1 MAYNDEHIFQLIL
14 EKLSGEISD
23 ENRLYL
29 EQAAREDDNIRRCL
43 EEMEEAS
50 DVVGPEFM
58 DDVYNEIAWSNVL
71 SLLDNEHPAT
81 KIVTVGGDREMPGNE
96 IAANTEDKTLVNAG
110 NETPVNRTPEIPVI
124 SGRRP
129 TALRTWLVAAATLII
144 ISSLLYFF
152 LAGTNKQPV
161 PIAKNKIV
169 IPSSGDIQLLL
180 DNGKTIP
187 LPGSEGNMS
196 SIAALTN
203 KEGEWGTLLVPTG
216 KNYKLLLADGSAVHL
231 NAYSSLRFPFNFSG
245 KIREVFLSG
254 EGYFTI
260 AQKAENPFIVHSG
273 ATAVKVLGTSFNINA
288 YSDSLIV
295 TSLIEGSIITSD
307 DEEPEVKLQPGTE
320 AIYRKG
326 YLREI
331 HSFDENIT
339 LAWRK
344 GQYNYYN
351 ESLGTLDAVI
361 LHWYGKQ
368 LLFKDS
374 ALAAKKLTGI
384 IERDK
389 PLTDFL
395 DGLGK
400 TSGLTYQITGDKIY
414 LTEKQ

>member
-81 KIVTVGGDREMPGNE
+81 KIVTVGEH
-96 IAANTEDKTLVNAG
+96 
-110 NETPVNRTPEIPVI
+110 ETPLNKTPEIPTGTTVEL
-124 SGRRP
+124 SKRP

-260 AQKAENPFIVHSG
+260 AQKAEKPFIVHSG

-295 TSLIEGSIITSD
+295 TSLIEGSILTSD
-307 DEEPEVKLQPGTE
+307 DEEPEVQLQPGTE

-400 TSGLTYQITGDKIY
+400 TSGLTYQVTGDKIY

>member
-71 SLLDNEHPAT
+71 SLMDNEHPAT
-81 KIVTVGGDREMPGNE
+81 KIVTVGGDSEIPVNE
-96 IAANTEDKTLVNAG
+96 TGANADDKTLVN
-110 NETPVNRTPEIPVI
+110 RTSEIPVTP
-124 SGRRP
+124 GRRP
-129 TALRTWLVAAATLII
+129 TALRTWLVAAATLVI

-187 LPGSEGNMS
+187 LPGGEGNVISM
-196 SIAALTN
+196 AALTN
-203 KEGEWGTLLVPTG
+203 KEGGWGTLLVPTG
-216 KNYKLLLADGSAVHL
+216 KDYKVLLADGSAVHL

-254 EGYFTI
+254 EAYFAI

-295 TSLIEGSIITSD
+295 TSLVEGSILSGD
-307 DEEPEVKLQPGTE
+307 DEEPEVQLKPGTE

-331 HSFDENIT
+331 HPFDENIT

-400 TSGLTYQITGDKIY
+400 TSGLAYQVNGDKIY

>member
-50 DVVGPEFM
+50 DVAGPEFM
-58 DDVYNEIAWSNVL
+58 DDVYNEMAWSNVL
-71 SLLDNEHPAT
+71 SLLDNDQPAA
-81 KIVTVGGDREMPGNE
+81 KMVTVSADNE
-96 IAANTEDKTLVNAG
+96 LPVNQIAANADNKSPGT
-110 NETPVNRTPEIPVI
+110 

-129 TALRTWLVAAATLII
+129 VGFRTWLLAAVTLIF

-152 LAGTNKQPV
+152 IAGTDKQPL

-180 DNGKTIP
+180 DNGKTVS
-187 LPGSEGNMS
+187 LPGSKGNVI
-196 SIAALTN
+196 SISALAG
-203 KEGEWGTLLVPTG
+203 KQWEWGTLLVPTG
-216 KNYKLLLADGSAVHL
+216 KNYEVLLADGSAVHL
-231 NAYSSLRFPFNFSG
+231 NAYSSLRFPFAFPG

-254 EGYFTI
+254 EGYFSI
-260 AQKAENPFIVHSG
+260 AQKAGNPFVVHSG

-295 TSLIEGSIITSD
+295 TSLVEGSILASD
-307 DEEPEVKLQPGTE
+307 DEEPEVLLQPGME

-326 YLREI
+326 YLRQI
-331 HSFDENIT
+331 HPFDENVT

-344 GQYNYYN
+344 GQYNYSN

-361 LHWYGKQ
+361 RHWYGKQ
-368 LLFKDS
+368 FVFNDP
-374 ALAAKKLTGI
+374 ALAARKLTGI

-395 DGLGK
+395 EGLGN
-400 TSGLTYQITGDKIY
+400 TSGLNYQVNGDKIY

>member
-50 DVVGPEFM
+50 NVAGPEFM
-58 DDVYNEIAWSNVL
+58 DDVYNEMAWSNVL
-71 SLLDNEHPAT
+71 SLLENDQPDT
-81 KIVTVGGDREMPGNE
+81 KIVTVSADNEPPVNE
-96 IAANTEDKTLVNAG
+96 IAANTDNKTPENTG
-110 NETPVNRTPEIPVI
+110 HETPVT

-129 TALRTWLVAAATLII
+129 AALRTWLVAAVTLTL

-152 LAGTNKQPV
+152 IAGTDKQPLPV
-161 PIAKNKIV
+161 AKNKIV
-169 IPSSGDIQLLL
+169 IPSSGDIRLLF
-180 DNGKTIP
+180 DNGKTIS
-187 LPGSEGNMS
+187 LPGSEGNVISM
-196 SIAALTN
+196 ATLAG
-203 KEGEWGTLLVPTG
+203 KQGEWGTLLVPTG
-216 KNYKLLLADGSAVHL
+216 KNYQVLLADGSAVHL
-231 NAYSSLRFPFNFSG
+231 NAWSSLRFPFSFSG
-245 KIREVFLSG
+245 KRREVFLSG
-254 EGYFTI
+254 EAYFTI
-260 AQKAENPFIVHSG
+260 APRAKDPFVVHSG
-273 ATAVKVLGTSFNINA
+273 VTAVKVLGTSFNINA

-295 TSLIEGSIITSD
+295 TSLVEGSILAGD
-307 DEEPEVKLQPGTE
+307 DEEPEVQLQPGME

-326 YLREI
+326 YLRQI
-331 HSFDENIT
+331 HPFDENIT

-351 ESLGTLDAVI
+351 ESLGTLEAI
-361 LHWYGKQ
+361 IRHWYGKQ
-368 LLFKDS
+368 LLFEDP

-395 DGLGK
+395 EGLGK
-400 TSGLTYQITGDKIY
+400 TSGLAYQVNGDKIY

>member
-29 EQAAREDDNIRRCL
+29 EQAAREDDKIRRCL

-50 DVVGPEFM
+50 DVAGPEFM

-71 SLLDNEHPAT
+71 SLLDNEPPAT
-81 KIVTVGGDREMPGNE
+81 KIVTVGSE
-96 IAANTEDKTLVNAG
+96 
-110 NETPVNRTPEIPVI
+110 ETPVNETLVNTSNEITVNRAPEIPVI
-124 SGRRP
+124 SSRRP
-129 TALRTWLVAAATLII
+129 RVLSTWLVAAVTLVI

-152 LAGTNKQPV
+152 IAGTDKQPV

-180 DNGKTIP
+180 DNGKTIL
-187 LPGSEGNMS
+187 LPGSEGNVISM
-196 SIAALTN
+196 AALTS
-203 KEGEWGTLLVPTG
+203 KEGEWGTLLIPTG
-216 KNYKLLLADGSAVHL
+216 KDYKVLLADGSAVHL
-231 NAYSSLRFPFNFSG
+231 NAWSSLRFPFSFSG
-245 KIREVFLSG
+245 KVREVFLSG
-254 EGYFTI
+254 EAYFTI
-260 AQKAENPFIVHSG
+260 AQKAEKPFIVHSG
-273 ATAVKVLGTSFNINA
+273 STAVKVLGTSFNINA
-288 YSDSLIV
+288 YSDSLIT
-295 TSLIEGSIITSD
+295 TSLVEGSILTSN
-307 DEEPEVKLQPGTE
+307 DEEPEIQLQPGTE

-326 YLREI
+326 YLRQI
-331 HSFDENIT
+331 HPFDENIT

-351 ESLGTLDAVI
+351 ESLGTLETVI
-361 LHWYGKQ
+361 RHWYGKQ

-374 ALAAKKLTGI
+374 ALSAKKLTGI

-400 TSGLTYQITGDKIY
+400 TSGLTYQVNGDQVY

>member
-29 EQAAREDDNIRRCL
+29 EQAAREDDKIRRCL

-50 DVVGPEFM
+50 DVAGPEFM
-58 DDVYNEIAWSNVL
+58 DDVYNELAWSNVL
-71 SLLDNEHPAT
+71 SLLENEPPAT
-81 KIVTVGGDREMPGNE
+81 KIVTTGE
-96 IAANTEDKTLVNAG
+96 
-110 NETPVNRTPEIPVI
+110 NETPVNNPPEVPSAPNKRPVAI
-124 SGRRP
+124 RN
-129 TALRTWLVAAATLII
+129 WLVAAVTLCI

-161 PIAKNKIV
+161 PIAKNKII
-169 IPSSGDIQLLL
+169 IPLSGSIRLLL
-180 DNGKTIP
+180 DNGRTIP
-187 LPGSEGNMS
+187 LPGREGNVISM
-196 SIAALTN
+196 AGLTK
-203 KEGEWGTLLVPTG
+203 KEGEWGTLLVPAG
-216 KNYKLLLADGSAVHL
+216 KDYQVVLADGSTVQL
-231 NAYSSLRFPFNFSG
+231 NAYSSLRFPFNFSA
-245 KIREVFLSG
+245 KTREVFLSG
-254 EGYFTI
+254 EAYFTI
-260 AQKAENPFIVHSG
+260 AKNAQQTFIVHSG
-273 ATAVKVLGTSFNINA
+273 ETAVKVLGTSFNINA

-295 TSLIEGSIITSD
+295 TSLVEGSILTSD
-307 DEEPEVKLQPGTE
+307 NEEAEVKLQPGTE

-326 YLREI
+326 YLRQI

-351 ESLGTLDAVI
+351 ESLGTLNAVI
-361 LHWYGKQ
+361 RHWYGKEF
-368 LLFKDS
+368 LFKDS
-374 ALAAKKLTGI
+374 LLEAKKLTGI

-400 TSGLTYQITGDKIY
+400 TSGLTYKINGDKIY
-414 LTEKQ
+414 LSAKQ